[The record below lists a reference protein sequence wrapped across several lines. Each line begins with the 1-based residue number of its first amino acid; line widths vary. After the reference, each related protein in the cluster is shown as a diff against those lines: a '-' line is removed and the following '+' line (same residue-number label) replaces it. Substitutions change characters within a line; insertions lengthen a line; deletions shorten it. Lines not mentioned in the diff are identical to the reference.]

1 MFPFPSVL
9 LIMTPDPASLAGR
22 AASELNLPADR
33 VRAVAR
39 LLSEGATIPFIARY
53 RKEVTGSLDEV
64 ALTGIRDQLS
74 RLQELESRRESV
86 LKSLTERHLLT
97 DDLKSSLLAASTLAG
112 LEDLYAPFRP
122 KRRTR
127 AMVARERG
135 LEPLANALLADPGLD
150 AAAAA
155 IPFINPVKDINDAGA
170 ALAGARDI
178 IAELVSD
185 HPPVRA
191 AVRKIYESSAVVASK
206 LAPGKKEAPEAA
218 NFRDYFL
225 WSERLET
232 VPSHRWLAMCRGE
245 NEGFLIVRIGAP
257 ERETLAAAQ
266 RGFLTG
272 PAHPEVQT
280 ALEDGCRRLLFPSM
294 ETEMRAIARRRADE
308 EAAKVFVENLR
319 ELLLASPLGQK
330 RVLALDP
337 GFRTGCKCVCLD
349 EQGGLLQHEVVHIV
363 GSAKQ
368 LAESA
373 DMIRFLTRK
382 HRVAAI
388 AIGNGTASREAE
400 KFVRSLNLPIA
411 IPIVMVNESGAS
423 IYSASDV
430 ARREFPNH
438 DLTVRGAVSIGRR
451 LMDPLAELV
460 KLDPKTIGVGQY
472 QHDVDQNRLKQALD
486 DCVVSCV
493 NAVGVEVNTASPELL
508 SYVSGLNKTLA
519 ENIVAY
525 RSEHGPFRSR
535 GDLKKVPRFGDKTF
549 EQAAGFLRVRGSENP
564 LDASAVHPERYP
576 LVERMA
582 GDAGCAVA
590 DLIASEAMRR
600 KINLEAYVDAEV
612 GIPTLQDILAELDKP
627 GRDPRQR
634 FEVFEFAPGIEKPED
649 LQVGMRLPGI
659 VTNVTKFGAFVDV
672 GVHQDGLVHVSHLS
686 DAFVK
691 DISAVVKVNQKV
703 MATVIEVDLERK
715 RISLSLKA
723 DPLAAKDPGKE
734 ARPDRARPGQGAG
747 DRDRGRGP
755 RGPGKGGPGKPH
767 RASAEEIRDRRSF
780 PIEEDWFT
788 LALKKSKKP

>member
-1 MFPFPSVL
+1 
-9 LIMTPDPASLAGR
+9 MTLDPASLAGR

-39 LLSEGATIPFIARY
+39 LFSEGATIPFIARY

-64 ALTGIRDQLS
+64 ALTSIRDQLT
-74 RLQELESRRESV
+74 RLQELESRREAV
-86 LKSLTERHLLT
+86 LKSLGERHLLT
-97 DDLKSSLLAASTLAG
+97 DELKASVTAASTLAG
-112 LEDLYAPFRP
+112 LEDVYAPFRP

-135 LEPLANALLADPGLD
+135 LEPLASALLGDPGLD
-150 AAAAA
+150 ASAAAV
-155 IPFINPVKDINDAGA
+155 PFVNPVKDVKDAEA

-178 IAELVSD
+178 IAEMVSD

-191 AVRKIYESSAVVASK
+191 AVRNLYESSAIVASK
-206 LAPGKKEAPEAA
+206 LAPGKKEDPEAA
-218 NFRDYFL
+218 KFRDYFL
-225 WSERLET
+225 WSEPLDK

-257 ERETLAAAQ
+257 EKETLAAAQ
-266 RGFLTG
+266 RTFLTG
-272 PAHPEVQT
+272 PAHAQVQT

-294 ETEMRAIARRRADE
+294 ETEMRAIVRRRADE

-337 GFRTGCKCVCLD
+337 GFRTGCKTVCLD

-363 GSAKQ
+363 GSSKQ
-368 LAESA
+368 LADSA
-373 DMIRFLTRK
+373 DMIRFLVRK
-382 HRVAAI
+382 HRIAAI

-400 KFVRSLNLPIA
+400 KFVRSLNLSVS

-423 IYSASDV
+423 IYSASEV
-430 ARREFPNH
+430 ARREFPNQ

-486 DCVVSCV
+486 DCVMSCV

-508 SYVSGLNKTLA
+508 SYVSGLNRTLA
-519 ENIVAY
+519 ENIVSY
-525 RSEHGPFRSR
+525 RTEHGPFRSR
-535 GDLKKVPRFGDKTF
+535 GELKKVPRFGDKTF
-549 EQAAGFLRVRGSENP
+549 EQAAGFLRIHQAENP

-582 GDAGCAVA
+582 HDVGCAVA
-590 DLIASEAMRR
+590 DLIANEAMRR
-600 KINLEAYVDAEV
+600 KIDLQAYVSSDV
-612 GIPTLQDILAELDKP
+612 GIPTLQDIVAELDKP

-649 LQVGMRLPGI
+649 LQVGMRVPGI

-672 GVHQDGLVHVSHLS
+672 GVHQDGLVHLSQLS
-686 DAFVK
+686 DEFVK
-691 DISAVVKVNQKV
+691 DASTVVKVNQKV

-723 DPLAAKDPGKE
+723 NPLATRE
-734 ARPDRARPGQGAG
+734 SRREERAERSHPGQNST
-747 DRDRGRGP
+747 DRDRDRSKGP
-755 RGPGKGGPGKPH
+755 RGGGKGGPAKPR

-780 PIEEDWFT
+780 PIEDDWFT
-788 LALKKSKKP
+788 LALKKGKKP

>member
-1 MFPFPSVL
+1 
-9 LIMTPDPASLAGR
+9 MTLDPATLAGR
-22 AASELNLPADR
+22 AALELNLPADR
-33 VRAVAR
+33 VRTVAR

-64 ALTGIRDQLS
+64 ALTNIRDQLA
-74 RLQELESRRESV
+74 RLHELESRREAV
-86 LKSLTERHLLT
+86 LKSLSERHLLT
-97 DDLKSSLLAASTLAG
+97 DELKSEVLAAATLPT
-112 LEDLYAPFRP
+112 LEDVYAPFRP

-135 LEPLANALLADPGLD
+135 LESLATALLENPGLD
-150 AAAAA
+150 AASAAE
-155 IPFINPVKDINDAGA
+155 PFVNPAKEIKDVEA

-178 IAELVSD
+178 VAELVSD

-191 AVRKIYESSAVVASK
+191 AVRKVFESSAVVATK
-206 LAPGKKEAPEAA
+206 LAPGKKDDPEAA
-218 NFRDYFL
+218 KFRDYFL
-225 WSERLET
+225 WSEPLDKA
-232 VPSHRWLAMCRGE
+232 PSHRWLAMCRGE
-245 NEGFLIVRIGAP
+245 NEGFLTLRIGAP
-257 ERETLAAAQ
+257 EKDTLAAAQ
-266 RGFLTG
+266 RGYLTG
-272 PAHPEVQT
+272 PAHPQVQM

-294 ETEMRAIARRRADE
+294 ETEMRTMVRRRADE
-308 EAAKVFVENLR
+308 EAAKVFAENLR

-337 GFRTGCKCVCLD
+337 GFRTGCKTVCLD
-349 EQGGLLQHEVVHIV
+349 EQGALLHHDVIHIV

-368 LAESA
+368 LTEGAETV
-373 DMIRFLTRK
+373 RLLVRK
-382 HRVAAI
+382 HRIAAI

-400 KFVRSLNLPIA
+400 KFIRSLNLSA
-411 IPIVMVNESGAS
+411 SIPIVMVNESGAS
-423 IYSASDV
+423 IYSASEV

-486 DCVVSCV
+486 DCVMSCV

-519 ENIVAY
+519 ENIVTY
-525 RSEHGPFRSR
+525 RNENGPFQSR
-535 GDLKKVPRFGDKTF
+535 AQLKKVPRFGEKTF
-549 EQAAGFLRVRGSENP
+549 EQAAGFLRIQTAENP
-564 LDASAVHPERYP
+564 LDASAVHPERYA

-582 GDAGCAVA
+582 HDVGCAVA
-590 DLIASEAMRR
+590 DLVANEALRR
-600 KINLEAYVDAEV
+600 KIDLQAYVSSDV
-612 GIPTLQDILAELDKP
+612 GIPTLQDIMAELDKP

-672 GVHQDGLVHVSHLS
+672 GVHQYGLVHVSQLS
-686 DAFVK
+686 DTFVN
-691 DISAVVKVNQKV
+691 DPSTVVKVNQKV
-703 MATVIEVDLERK
+703 MATVIEVDLDRK

-723 DPLAAKDPGKE
+723 NPLAEKDPKKAE
-734 ARPDRARPGQGAG
+734 AG
-747 DRDRGRGP
+747 DRDRGKGAP
-755 RGPGKGGPGKPH
+755 RGGGGGKGGPPRPR
-767 RASAEEIRDRRSF
+767 RASEQEIRDRRSQ
-780 PIEEDWFT
+780 PEPDDWFT
-788 LALKKSKKP
+788 LAIKKGKKP

>member
-1 MFPFPSVL
+1 M
-9 LIMTPDPASLAGR
+9 LA
-22 AASELNLPADR
+22 
-33 VRAVAR
+33 
-39 LLSEGATIPFIARY
+39 EGATIPFIARY
-53 RKEVTGSLDEV
+53 RKEATGSLDEV
-64 ALTGIRDQLS
+64 ALTNIRDHLA
-74 RLQELESRRESV
+74 RMQELESRREAV

-97 DDLKSSLLAASTLAG
+97 DELKEAVLAASTLPT
-112 LEDLYAPFRP
+112 LEDVYAPFRP

-127 AMVARERG
+127 AMVAKERG
-135 LEPLANALLADPGLD
+135 LEALANALLADPKLD

-155 IPFINPVKDINDAGA
+155 EPFVNPAKEVKDVEA

-191 AVRKIYESSAVVASK
+191 AVRKIFESSAIVASK
-206 LAPGKKEAPEAA
+206 LAPGKKDDPEAA
-218 NFRDYFL
+218 KFRDYFL
-225 WSERLET
+225 WSEPLEK

-245 NEGFLIVRIGAP
+245 NEGFLIMRIGAP
-257 ERETLAAAQ
+257 EKETLAAAQ
-266 RGFLTG
+266 RSYLSG
-272 PAHPEVQT
+272 PAHAQVQV

-294 ETEMRAIARRRADE
+294 ETEMRAMVRRRADE

-319 ELLLASPLGQK
+319 ELLLTSPLGQK

-337 GFRTGCKCVCLD
+337 GFRTGCKTVCLD
-349 EQGGLLQHEVVHIV
+349 EQGGLLHHDVIHVV
-363 GSAKQ
+363 GSSKQ
-368 LAESA
+368 LAEA
-373 DMIRFLTRK
+373 AETVRMLVRK
-382 HRVAAI
+382 HRLAAV

-400 KFVRSLNLPIA
+400 KFIRSLNLSA
-411 IPIVMVNESGAS
+411 SIPIVMVNESGAS
-423 IYSASDV
+423 IYSASEV

-486 DCVVSCV
+486 DCVMSCV

-519 ENIVAY
+519 ENIVSY
-525 RSEHGPFRSR
+525 RNEHGPFESR
-535 GDLKKVPRFGDKTF
+535 AALKKVPRFGEKTF
-549 EQAAGFLRVRGSENP
+549 EQAAGFLRVRGASNP
-564 LDASAVHPERYP
+564 LDASAVHPERYS

-582 GDAGCAVA
+582 QDAGCAVA
-590 DLIASEAMRR
+590 DLVANEALRR
-600 KINLEAYVDAEV
+600 KIDLQTYVSSDV
-612 GIPTLQDILAELDKP
+612 GIPTLQDIMAELDKP

-649 LQVGMRLPGI
+649 LQIGMKLPGI

-672 GVHQDGLVHVSHLS
+672 GVHQDGLVHISHLS
-686 DAFVK
+686 DQFVN
-691 DISAVVKVNQKV
+691 DPAAVVKVNQKV

-723 DPLAAKDPGKE
+723 NPLAEKE
-734 ARPDRARPGQGAG
+734 AKKADAG
-747 DRDRGRGP
+747 DRGRDRNREGDR
-755 RGPGKGGPGKPH
+755 GKGGPSGGPRGGGGKGGPPKPR
-767 RASAEEIRDRRSF
+767 RASDQEIKDRRAL
-780 PIEEDWFT
+780 PEPEDWFT
-788 LALKKSKKP
+788 LAMKKGKKP